1 MYLVSRLY
9 SGSSDRTAGEIC
21 DIVQREVLPQLVAAG
36 GLSRYGFYEVDG
48 GGLASTS
55 LHDTQQSARKAQQI
69 AKAWV
74 SSTSVLR
81 NYKLDATNEGEVGFT
96 IQGRGNHLNP
106 GVQGLARIHK
116 TNASIEQVKK
126 AVTAHEAEIAR
137 CTGFMRMMGVVMT
150 DGRIG
155 MFSAFESP
163 EGVNEFL
170 KMAEG
175 MRNES
180 GSDISKVFTSAP
192 EMYQGKLLMMHN
204 S

>member
-1 MYLVSRLY
+1 MYLISRVY
-9 SGSSDRTAGEIC
+9 SGSSDRSAEEIC
-21 DIVQREVLPQLVAAG
+21 ELVKQEVLPQLVKAG
-36 GLSRYGFYEVDG
+36 GLSRYGFYEVNG

-55 LHDTQQSARKAQQI
+55 LYDTQQSARTAQQI
-69 AKAWV
+69 AKDWV
-74 SSTSVLR
+74 SSTGVLR
-81 NYKLDATNEGEVGFT
+81 DYKLDATNEGEVGFT

-106 GVQGLARIHK
+106 GVQGLARIYK

-126 AVTAHEAEIAR
+126 AVTAHESEVAG
-137 CTGFMRMMGVVMT
+137 CTGFLRMMGVALI

-155 MFSAFESP
+155 MFSAFESQ
-163 EGVNEFL
+163 EGVNEFR
-170 KMAEG
+170 KMADG

-204 S
+204 G